1 MNQTEKEFLE
11 ELRRDFILEA
21 EEYLHTITAGLLDL
35 ERGDSPPRVMEE
47 VFRAAHS
54 LKGAAQAVRMPAISG
69 LCQVL
74 ESVFSGMKKGVLHP
88 SPEGF
93 DILQRSVDALSAM
106 VAAAGEDDG
115 RGADARKALEFV
127 LSEDGHSGSVY
138 PPFFLRRMEASGT
151 GTQFPEKEKEP
162 LPPPPSPAP
171 ADHEREGPVQPAQP
185 AERSGPRE
193 TVRIGAE
200 KLDGLLLRA
209 EEMISV
215 NQVFGVRLAE
225 IRELRHLLSEWM
237 TEWRRTE
244 KVLRKTGEDKL
255 LPPRA
260 AEFFAEGRNRLR
272 EAWEQASAIERSLA
286 ENGRSSGILV
296 EDLLDEAR
304 SVLMLPFSSL
314 LQGFPKIVRDL
325 ARDLMKDVVF
335 SAEGGDVEVDK
346 RILEGLKDPLVHLV
360 RNALDHGIEK
370 TGERRASGKP
380 EKGKVSLS
388 VSSVERGRVEVILS
402 DDGKGIDPEELRA
415 SAVKSGLLEAEEARG
430 LTDEEALMLI
440 FQSGL
445 STSPIITDIS
455 GRGLGMAIV
464 REGVESLGGKI
475 ALSSR
480 PGKGTRFTLSLPVTL
495 ATFRGV
501 LVGEWGQQFVIPTAC
516 VRRAARV
523 RRSDISTV
531 ENRETVSLDGM
542 PHALV
547 RLGSVLG
554 MAEPAGRAEKDLLPV
569 VAAGTGDACV
579 AFAVDGVLNEQEV
592 LLKPLG
598 GILKRVRNVGG
609 VTVLG
614 TGKVVPV
621 LHCGDL
627 VKSALKGGSRSLSV
641 PGEAGEAP
649 PAILVAEDSITSRA
663 LLKNILTAAGYAVH
677 TAADGQEAWEIL
689 SGGDISLV
697 VSDVEMPRMNGFE
710 LTSKIRSEERLS
722 DLPVVLVTS
731 LESPEDRER
740 GVEAGADAYIVK
752 SGFDQG
758 ALLDV
763 IRRLL

>member
-1 MNQTEKEFLE
+1 MMNQTEKEFLE

-93 DILQRSVDALSAM
+93 DIMQRSVDALSAM
-106 VAAAGEDDG
+106 VAAGGEDDG
-115 RGADARKALEFV
+115 RGGDARKALEIV
-127 LSEDGHSGSVY
+127 LSDDGHSGSVY
-138 PPFFLRRMEASGT
+138 PPRRMEASGT
-151 GTQFPEKEKEP
+151 GAESPEKEKEP
-162 LPPPPSPAP
+162 LLPPPPAP

-185 AERSGPRE
+185 AERSAPRE

-215 NQVFGVRLAE
+215 NQVLGVRLAE
-225 IRELRHLLSEWM
+225 IRDLRHLLSEWM

-244 KVLRKTGEDKL
+244 KVLRKTGEDQR

-260 AEFFAEGRNRLR
+260 TEFFAEGRNRLR
-272 EAWEQASAIERSLA
+272 EAWEQASSMERSLA
-286 ENGRSSGILV
+286 ENGRSSGVLV

-325 ARDLMKDVVF
+325 ARDLLKDVDF
-335 SAEGGDVEVDK
+335 SVEGGDVEVDK

-370 TGERRASGKP
+370 AWERRAAGKP

-402 DDGKGIDPEELRA
+402 DDGKGIDPERLRE
-415 SAVKSGLLEAEEARG
+415 SAVKSGLMKAEEARV
-430 LTDEEALMLI
+430 LADEEALMLI

-464 REGVESLGGKI
+464 REGVESLGGQI

-480 PGKGTRFTLSLPVTL
+480 PGKGRRFTLSLPVTL

-501 LVGEWGQQFVIPTAC
+501 LVGEWGRQFVIPTAC
-516 VRRAARV
+516 VRRAARI
-523 RRSDISTV
+523 RRSDIRTV
-531 ENRETVSLDGM
+531 ENRETVSLDGI

-554 MAEPAGRAEKDLLPV
+554 MAEPAGRAGKDLLPV
-569 VAAGTGDACV
+569 VAIGTGDTCA

-614 TGKVVPV
+614 SGKVVPV

-627 VKSALKGGSRSLSV
+627 VTSALKGTSRSLSV
-641 PGEAGEAP
+641 PAEAGEAP

-722 DLPVVLVTS
+722 DLPVILVTS
-731 LESPEDRER
+731 LESAEDRER

-758 ALLDV
+758 TLLDV

>member
-1 MNQTEKEFLE
+1 MMNLTEKEFLE

-21 EEYLHTITAGLLDL
+21 EEYLQTITAGLLDL
-35 ERGDSPPRVMEE
+35 ERPDSPPRVLEE

-74 ESVFSGMKKGVLHP
+74 ESVFSAMKKGVLHP
-88 SPEGF
+88 STEGF
-93 DILQRSVDALSAM
+93 DILQRSVDVLSAM
-106 VAAAGEDDG
+106 VSAGGEDDG
-115 RGADARKALEFV
+115 RGTEARKVLETV
-127 LSEDGHSGSVY
+127 LSDEGSPGSLF
-138 PPFFLRRMEASGT
+138 PPFIPHRQETAGIRAETAE
-151 GTQFPEKEKEP
+151 EKALP
-162 LPPPPSPAP
+162 QIPPPAS
-171 ADHEREGPVQPAQP
+171 EEQGREGPEQPAG
-185 AERSGPRE
+185 RGTPRE
-193 TVRIGAE
+193 TVRIGSD

-209 EEMISV
+209 EEMISL
-215 NQVFGVRLAE
+215 NQVLDVRLGE
-225 IRELRHLLSEWM
+225 IRELRHLLAEWLA
-237 TEWRRTE
+237 EWRRTE
-244 KVLRKTGEDKL
+244 NVLKKTGEDKR

-260 AEFFAEGRNRLR
+260 AEFFTAGRNRLR
-272 EAWEQASAIERSLA
+272 EAWEQAAFMERSLA
-286 ENGRSSGILV
+286 DNGRTSGILV
-296 EDLLDEAR
+296 EDLLEEAR

-325 ARDLMKDVVF
+325 ARDLLKDVEF

-360 RNALDHGIEK
+360 RNALDHGIERPE
-370 TGERRASGKP
+370 ERRAGGKP
-380 EKGKVSLS
+380 EKGRLS
-388 VSSVERGRVEVILS
+388 IAVSSVERGRVEITLS
-402 DDGKGIDPEELRA
+402 DDGKGIDPERLRA
-415 SAVKSGLLEAEEARG
+415 SAMKSGLLEAEEVRA

-475 ALSSR
+475 SLSSL
-480 PGKGTRFTLSLPVTL
+480 PEKGTRFTLSLPVTL

-501 LVGEWGQQFVIPTAC
+501 IVREWGQQFVIPTAC

-523 RRSDISTV
+523 RRSDIRTV

-547 RLGSVLG
+547 RLGSLLG
-554 MAEPAGRAEKDLLPV
+554 MAEPADRTEKDVLPV
-569 VAAGTGDACV
+569 VAAGTGDSIV
-579 AFAVDGVLNEQEV
+579 AFVVDGVLNEQEV

-614 TGKVVPV
+614 SGKVVPV

-627 VKSALKGGSRSLSV
+627 VKSALKGTVRSLSAQ
-641 PGEAGEAP
+641 GEAGEAP
-649 PAILVAEDSITSRA
+649 PAVLVAEDSITSRA

-677 TAADGQEAWEIL
+677 TAADGQEAWETL
-689 SGGDISLV
+689 SRGEISLV
-697 VSDVEMPRMNGFE
+697 VSDVEMPGMNGFE

-722 DLPVVLVTS
+722 DLPVILVTS
-731 LESPEDRER
+731 LESAEDRER
-740 GVEAGADAYIVK
+740 GVVAGADAYIVK

>member
-1 MNQTEKEFLE
+1 MMNLTEKEFLE

-21 EEYLHTITAGLLDL
+21 EEYLQTITAGLLDL
-35 ERGDSPPRVMEE
+35 ERPDSPPRVLEE

-74 ESVFSGMKKGVLHP
+74 ESVFSAMKKGVLHP
-88 SPEGF
+88 STEGF
-93 DILQRSVDALSAM
+93 DILQRSVDVLSAM
-106 VAAAGEDDG
+106 VSAGGEDDG
-115 RGADARKALEFV
+115 RGTEARKVLETV
-127 LSEDGHSGSVY
+127 LSDEGSPGSLF
-138 PPFFLRRMEASGT
+138 PPFIPHRQETAGIRAETAEEKALPQIPPPASGEQ
-151 GTQFPEKEKEP
+151 G
-162 LPPPPSPAP
+162 
-171 ADHEREGPVQPAQP
+171 REGPEQPAG
-185 AERSGPRE
+185 RGTPRE
-193 TVRIGAE
+193 TVRIGAD

-209 EEMISV
+209 EEMISL
-215 NQVFGVRLAE
+215 NQVLDVRLGE
-225 IRELRHLLSEWM
+225 IRELRHLLAEWLA
-237 TEWRRTE
+237 EWRRTE
-244 KVLRKTGEDKL
+244 NVLKKTGEDKR

-260 AEFFAEGRNRLR
+260 AEFFTAGRNRLR
-272 EAWEQASAIERSLA
+272 EAWEQAAFMERSLA
-286 ENGRSSGILV
+286 DNGRTSGILV
-296 EDLLDEAR
+296 EDLLEEAR

-325 ARDLMKDVVF
+325 ARDLLKDVEF

-360 RNALDHGIEK
+360 RNALDHGIERPE
-370 TGERRASGKP
+370 ERRAGGKP
-380 EKGKVSLS
+380 EKGRLS
-388 VSSVERGRVEVILS
+388 IAVSSVERGRVEITLS
-402 DDGKGIDPEELRA
+402 DDGKGIDPERLRA
-415 SAVKSGLLEAEEARG
+415 SAMKSGLLEAEEVRA

-475 ALSSR
+475 SISSL
-480 PGKGTRFTLSLPVTL
+480 PEKGTRFTLSLPVTL

-501 LVGEWGQQFVIPTAC
+501 IVREWGQQFVIPTAC

-523 RRSDISTV
+523 RRSDIRTV

-547 RLGSVLG
+547 RLGSLLG
-554 MAEPAGRAEKDLLPV
+554 MAEPADRTEKDVLPV
-569 VAAGTGDACV
+569 VAAGTGDSIV
-579 AFAVDGVLNEQEV
+579 AFVVDGVLNEQEV

-614 TGKVVPV
+614 SGKVVPV

-627 VKSALKGGSRSLSV
+627 VKSALKGTVRSLSAQ
-641 PGEAGEAP
+641 GEAGEAP
-649 PAILVAEDSITSRA
+649 PAVLVAEDSITSRA

-677 TAADGQEAWEIL
+677 TAADGQEAWETL
-689 SGGDISLV
+689 SRGEISLV
-697 VSDVEMPRMNGFE
+697 VSDVEMPGMNGFE

-722 DLPVVLVTS
+722 DLPVILVTS
-731 LESPEDRER
+731 LESAEDRER
-740 GVEAGADAYIVK
+740 GVVAGADAYIVK
-752 SGFDQG
+752 SDFDQG

>member
-1 MNQTEKEFLE
+1 MMNLTEKEFLE
-11 ELRRDFILEA
+11 ELRQDFILEA
-21 EEYLHTITAGLLDL
+21 EEYLQTITAGLLDL
-35 ERGDSPPRVMEE
+35 ERPDSPPRVLEE

-74 ESVFSGMKKGVLHP
+74 ESVFSAMKKGVLHP
-88 SPEGF
+88 STEGF
-93 DILQRSVDALSAM
+93 DILQRSVDVLSAM
-106 VAAAGEDDG
+106 VSAGGEDDG
-115 RGADARKALEFV
+115 RGTEARKVLETV
-127 LSEDGHSGSVY
+127 LSDEGSPGSLF
-138 PPFFLRRMEASGT
+138 PPFIPHRQETAGIRAETAEEKALPQIPPPASGEQ
-151 GTQFPEKEKEP
+151 G
-162 LPPPPSPAP
+162 
-171 ADHEREGPVQPAQP
+171 REGPEQPAG
-185 AERSGPRE
+185 RGTPRE
-193 TVRIGAE
+193 TVRIGAD

-209 EEMISV
+209 EEMISL
-215 NQVFGVRLAE
+215 NQVLDVRLGE
-225 IRELRHLLSEWM
+225 IRELRHLLAEWLA
-237 TEWRRTE
+237 EWRRTE
-244 KVLRKTGEDKL
+244 NVLKKTGEDKR

-260 AEFFAEGRNRLR
+260 AEFFTAGRNRLR
-272 EAWEQASAIERSLA
+272 EAWEQAAFMERSLA
-286 ENGRSSGILV
+286 DNGRTSGILV
-296 EDLLDEAR
+296 EDLLEEAR

-325 ARDLMKDVVF
+325 ARDLLKDVEF

-360 RNALDHGIEK
+360 RNALDHGIERPE
-370 TGERRASGKP
+370 ERRAGGKP
-380 EKGKVSLS
+380 EKGRLS
-388 VSSVERGRVEVILS
+388 IAVSSVERGRVEITLS
-402 DDGKGIDPEELRA
+402 DDGKGIDPERLRA
-415 SAVKSGLLEAEEARG
+415 SAMKSGLLEAEEVRA

-475 ALSSR
+475 SLSSL

-501 LVGEWGQQFVIPTAC
+501 IVREWGQQFVIPTVC

-523 RRSDISTV
+523 RRSDIRTV

-547 RLGSVLG
+547 RLGSLLG
-554 MAEPAGRAEKDLLPV
+554 MSEPADRTEKDVLPV
-569 VAAGTGDACV
+569 VAAGTGDSIV
-579 AFAVDGVLNEQEV
+579 AFAVDGVVNEQEV

-614 TGKVVPV
+614 SGKVVPV

-627 VKSALKGGSRSLSV
+627 VKSALKGTSRSLSA

-677 TAADGQEAWEIL
+677 TAADGREAWEIL
-689 SGGDISLV
+689 SGAEFSLV
-697 VSDVEMPRMNGFE
+697 VSDVEMPGMNGFE
-710 LTSKIRSEERLS
+710 LTSRIRSEERLS
-722 DLPVVLVTS
+722 DLPVILVTS
-731 LESPEDRER
+731 LESAEDRER
-740 GVEAGADAYIVK
+740 GVESGADAYIVK

-758 ALLDV
+758 TLLDV

>member
-1 MNQTEKEFLE
+1 MMNLTEKEFLE

-21 EEYLHTITAGLLDL
+21 EEYLQTITAGLLDL
-35 ERGDSPPRVMEE
+35 ERPDSPPRVLEE

-74 ESVFSGMKKGVLHP
+74 ESVFSAMKKGVLHP
-88 SPEGF
+88 STEGF
-93 DILQRSVDALSAM
+93 DILQRSVDVLSAM
-106 VAAAGEDDG
+106 VSAGGEDDG
-115 RGADARKALEFV
+115 RGTEARKVLETV
-127 LSEDGHSGSVY
+127 LSDEGSPGSLF
-138 PPFFLRRMEASGT
+138 PPFIPHRQETAGIRAETAEEKALPQIPPPASGEQ
-151 GTQFPEKEKEP
+151 G
-162 LPPPPSPAP
+162 
-171 ADHEREGPVQPAQP
+171 REGPEQPAG
-185 AERSGPRE
+185 RGTPRE
-193 TVRIGAE
+193 TVRIGAD

-209 EEMISV
+209 EEMISL
-215 NQVFGVRLAE
+215 NQVLDVRLGE
-225 IRELRHLLSEWM
+225 IRELRHLLAEWLA
-237 TEWRRTE
+237 EWRRTE
-244 KVLRKTGEDKL
+244 NVLKKTGEDKR

-260 AEFFAEGRNRLR
+260 AEFFTAGRNRLR
-272 EAWEQASAIERSLA
+272 EAWEQAAFMERSLA
-286 ENGRSSGILV
+286 DNGRTSGILV
-296 EDLLDEAR
+296 EDLLEEAR

-325 ARDLMKDVVF
+325 ARDLLKDVEF

-360 RNALDHGIEK
+360 RNALDHGIERPE
-370 TGERRASGKP
+370 ERRAGGKP
-380 EKGKVSLS
+380 EKGRLS
-388 VSSVERGRVEVILS
+388 IAVSSVERGRVEITIS
-402 DDGKGIDPEELRA
+402 DDGKGIDPERLRA
-415 SAVKSGLLEAEEARG
+415 SAMKSGLLEAEEVRA

-475 ALSSR
+475 SLSSL
-480 PGKGTRFTLSLPVTL
+480 PEKGTRFTLSLPVTL

-501 LVGEWGQQFVIPTAC
+501 IVREWGQQFVIPTAC

-523 RRSDISTV
+523 RRSDIRTV

-547 RLGSVLG
+547 RLGSLLG
-554 MAEPAGRAEKDLLPV
+554 MAEPADRTEKDVLPV
-569 VAAGTGDACV
+569 VAAGTGDSIV
-579 AFAVDGVLNEQEV
+579 AFVVDGVLNEQEV

-614 TGKVVPV
+614 SGKVVPV

-627 VKSALKGGSRSLSV
+627 VKSALKGTVRSLSAQ
-641 PGEAGEAP
+641 GEAGEAP
-649 PAILVAEDSITSRA
+649 PAVLVAEDSITSRA

-677 TAADGQEAWEIL
+677 TAADGQEAWETL
-689 SGGDISLV
+689 SRGEISLV
-697 VSDVEMPRMNGFE
+697 VSDVEMPGMNGFE

-722 DLPVVLVTS
+722 DLPVILVTS
-731 LESPEDRER
+731 LESAEDRER
-740 GVEAGADAYIVK
+740 GVVAGADAYIVK

>member
-1 MNQTEKEFLE
+1 MMNLTEKEFLE

-21 EEYLHTITAGLLDL
+21 EEYLQTITAGLLDL
-35 ERGDSPPRVMEE
+35 ERPDSPPRVLEE

-74 ESVFSGMKKGVLHP
+74 ESVFSAMKKGVLHP
-88 SPEGF
+88 STEGF
-93 DILQRSVDALSAM
+93 DILQRSVDVLSAM
-106 VAAAGEDDG
+106 VSAGGEDDG
-115 RGADARKALEFV
+115 RGTEARKVLETV
-127 LSEDGHSGSVY
+127 LSDEGSPGSLF
-138 PPFFLRRMEASGT
+138 PPFIPHRQETAGIRAETAEEKALPQIPPPASGEQ
-151 GTQFPEKEKEP
+151 G
-162 LPPPPSPAP
+162 
-171 ADHEREGPVQPAQP
+171 REGPEQPAG
-185 AERSGPRE
+185 RGTPRE
-193 TVRIGAE
+193 TVRIGAD

-209 EEMISV
+209 EEMISL
-215 NQVFGVRLAE
+215 NQVLDVRLGE
-225 IRELRHLLSEWM
+225 IRELRHLLAEWLA
-237 TEWRRTE
+237 EWRRTE
-244 KVLRKTGEDKL
+244 NVLKKTGEDKR

-260 AEFFAEGRNRLR
+260 AEFFTAGRNRLR
-272 EAWEQASAIERSLA
+272 EAWEQAAFMERSLA
-286 ENGRSSGILV
+286 DNGRTSGILV
-296 EDLLDEAR
+296 EDLLEEAR

-325 ARDLMKDVVF
+325 ARDLLKDVEF

-360 RNALDHGIEK
+360 RNALDHGIERPE
-370 TGERRASGKP
+370 ERRAGGKP
-380 EKGKVSLS
+380 EKGRLS
-388 VSSVERGRVEVILS
+388 IAVSSVERGRVEITLS
-402 DDGKGIDPEELRA
+402 DDGKGIDPERLRA
-415 SAVKSGLLEAEEARG
+415 SAMKSGLLEAEEVRA

-475 ALSSR
+475 SLSSL
-480 PGKGTRFTLSLPVTL
+480 PEKGTRFTLSLPVTL

-501 LVGEWGQQFVIPTAC
+501 IVREWGQQFVIPTAC

-523 RRSDISTV
+523 RRSDIRTV

-547 RLGSVLG
+547 RLGSLLG
-554 MAEPAGRAEKDLLPV
+554 MAEPADRTEKDVLPV
-569 VAAGTGDACV
+569 VAAGTGDSIV
-579 AFAVDGVLNEQEV
+579 AFVVDGVLNEQEV

-614 TGKVVPV
+614 SGKVVPV

-627 VKSALKGGSRSLSV
+627 VKSALKGTVRSLSAQ
-641 PGEAGEAP
+641 GEAGEAP
-649 PAILVAEDSITSRA
+649 PAVLVAEDSITSRA

-677 TAADGQEAWEIL
+677 TAADGQEAWETL
-689 SGGDISLV
+689 SRGEISLV
-697 VSDVEMPRMNGFE
+697 VSDVEMPGMNGFE

-722 DLPVVLVTS
+722 DLPVILVTS
-731 LESPEDRER
+731 LESAEDRER
-740 GVEAGADAYIVK
+740 GVVAGADAYIVK

>member
-1 MNQTEKEFLE
+1 MMNLTEKEFLE

-21 EEYLHTITAGLLDL
+21 EEYLQTITAGLLDL
-35 ERGDSPPRVMEE
+35 ERPDSPPRVLEE

-74 ESVFSGMKKGVLHP
+74 ESVFSAMKKGVLHP
-88 SPEGF
+88 STEGF
-93 DILQRSVDALSAM
+93 DILQRSVDVLSAM
-106 VAAAGEDDG
+106 VSAGGEDDG
-115 RGADARKALEFV
+115 RGTEARKVLETV
-127 LSEDGHSGSVY
+127 LSDEGSPGSLF
-138 PPFFLRRMEASGT
+138 PPFIPHRQETAGIRAETAEEKALPQIPPPASGEQ
-151 GTQFPEKEKEP
+151 G
-162 LPPPPSPAP
+162 
-171 ADHEREGPVQPAQP
+171 REGPEQPAG
-185 AERSGPRE
+185 RGTPRE
-193 TVRIGAE
+193 TVRIGAD

-209 EEMISV
+209 EEMISL
-215 NQVFGVRLAE
+215 NQVLDVRLGE
-225 IRELRHLLSEWM
+225 IRELRHLLAEWLA
-237 TEWRRTE
+237 EWRRTE
-244 KVLRKTGEDKL
+244 NVLKKTGEDKR

-260 AEFFAEGRNRLR
+260 AEFFTAGRNRLR
-272 EAWEQASAIERSLA
+272 EAWEQAAFMERSLA
-286 ENGRSSGILV
+286 DNGRTSGILV
-296 EDLLDEAR
+296 EDLLEEAR
-304 SVLMLPFSSL
+304 SVLMRPFSSL

-325 ARDLMKDVVF
+325 ARDLLKDVEF

-360 RNALDHGIEK
+360 RNALDHGIERPE
-370 TGERRASGKP
+370 ERRAGGKP
-380 EKGKVSLS
+380 EKGRLS
-388 VSSVERGRVEVILS
+388 IAVSSVERGRVEITLS
-402 DDGKGIDPEELRA
+402 DDGKGIDPERLRA
-415 SAVKSGLLEAEEARG
+415 SAMKSGLLEAEEVRA

-475 ALSSR
+475 SLSSL

-501 LVGEWGQQFVIPTAC
+501 IVREWGQQFVIPTAC

-523 RRSDISTV
+523 RRSDIRTV

-547 RLGSVLG
+547 RLGSLLG
-554 MAEPAGRAEKDLLPV
+554 MAEPADRTEKDVLPV
-569 VAAGTGDACV
+569 VAAGTGDSIV
-579 AFAVDGVLNEQEV
+579 AFVVDGVLNEQEV

-614 TGKVVPV
+614 SGKVVPV

-627 VKSALKGGSRSLSV
+627 VKSALKGTVRSLSAQ
-641 PGEAGEAP
+641 GEAGEAP
-649 PAILVAEDSITSRA
+649 PAVLVAEDSITSRA

-677 TAADGQEAWEIL
+677 TAADGQEAWETL
-689 SGGDISLV
+689 SRGEISLV
-697 VSDVEMPRMNGFE
+697 VSDVEMPGMNGFE

-722 DLPVVLVTS
+722 DLPVILVTS
-731 LESPEDRER
+731 LESAEDRER
-740 GVEAGADAYIVK
+740 GVVAGADAYIVK
-752 SGFDQG
+752 SDFDQG

>member
-1 MNQTEKEFLE
+1 MMNLTEKEFLE

-21 EEYLHTITAGLLDL
+21 EEYLQTITAGLLDL
-35 ERGDSPPRVMEE
+35 ERPDSPPRVLEE

-74 ESVFSGMKKGVLHP
+74 ESVFSAMKKGVLHP
-88 SPEGF
+88 STEGF
-93 DILQRSVDALSAM
+93 DILQRSVDVLSAM
-106 VAAAGEDDG
+106 VSAGGEDDG
-115 RGADARKALEFV
+115 RGTEARKVLETV
-127 LSEDGHSGSVY
+127 LSDEGSPGSLF
-138 PPFFLRRMEASGT
+138 PPFIPHRQETAGIRAETAEEKALPQIPPPASGEQ
-151 GTQFPEKEKEP
+151 G
-162 LPPPPSPAP
+162 
-171 ADHEREGPVQPAQP
+171 REGPEQPAG
-185 AERSGPRE
+185 RGTPRE
-193 TVRIGAE
+193 TVRIGAD

-209 EEMISV
+209 EEMISL
-215 NQVFGVRLAE
+215 NQVLDVRLGE
-225 IRELRHLLSEWM
+225 IRELRHLLAEWLA
-237 TEWRRTE
+237 EWRRTE
-244 KVLRKTGEDKL
+244 NVLKKTGEDKR

-260 AEFFAEGRNRLR
+260 AEFFTAGRNRLR
-272 EAWEQASAIERSLA
+272 EAWEQAAFMERSLA
-286 ENGRSSGILV
+286 DNGRTSGILV
-296 EDLLDEAR
+296 EDLLEEAR

-325 ARDLMKDVVF
+325 ARDLLKDVEF

-360 RNALDHGIEK
+360 RNALDHGIERPE
-370 TGERRASGKP
+370 ERRAGGKP
-380 EKGKVSLS
+380 EKGRLS
-388 VSSVERGRVEVILS
+388 IAVSSVERGRVEITLS
-402 DDGKGIDPEELRA
+402 DDGKGIDPERLRA
-415 SAVKSGLLEAEEARG
+415 SAMKSGLLEAEEVRA

-475 ALSSR
+475 SLSSL

-501 LVGEWGQQFVIPTAC
+501 IVREWGQQFVIPTVC

-523 RRSDISTV
+523 RRSDIRTV

-547 RLGSVLG
+547 RLGSLLG
-554 MAEPAGRAEKDLLPV
+554 MAEPADRTEKDVLPV
-569 VAAGTGDACV
+569 VAAGTGDSIV
-579 AFAVDGVLNEQEV
+579 AFVVDGVLNEQEV

-614 TGKVVPV
+614 SGKVVPV

-627 VKSALKGGSRSLSV
+627 VKSALKGTVRSLSAQ
-641 PGEAGEAP
+641 GEAGEAP
-649 PAILVAEDSITSRA
+649 PAVLVAEDSITSRA

-677 TAADGQEAWEIL
+677 TAADGQEAWETL
-689 SGGDISLV
+689 SRGEISLV
-697 VSDVEMPRMNGFE
+697 VSDVEMPGMNGFE

-722 DLPVVLVTS
+722 DLPVILVTS
-731 LESPEDRER
+731 LESAEDRER
-740 GVEAGADAYIVK
+740 GVVAGADAYIVK

>member
-1 MNQTEKEFLE
+1 MMNLTEKEFLE

-21 EEYLHTITAGLLDL
+21 EEYLQTITAGLLDL
-35 ERGDSPPRVMEE
+35 ERPDSPPRVLEE

-74 ESVFSGMKKGVLHP
+74 ESVFSAMKKGVLHP
-88 SPEGF
+88 STEGF
-93 DILQRSVDALSAM
+93 DILQRSVDVLSAM
-106 VAAAGEDDG
+106 VSAGGEDDG
-115 RGADARKALEFV
+115 RGTEARKVLETV
-127 LSEDGHSGSVY
+127 LSDEGSPGSLF
-138 PPFFLRRMEASGT
+138 PPFIPHRQETAGIRAETAEEKALPQIPPPASGEQ
-151 GTQFPEKEKEP
+151 G
-162 LPPPPSPAP
+162 
-171 ADHEREGPVQPAQP
+171 REGPEQPAG
-185 AERSGPRE
+185 RGTPRE
-193 TVRIGAE
+193 TVRIGAD

-209 EEMISV
+209 EEMISL
-215 NQVFGVRLAE
+215 NQVLDVRLGE
-225 IRELRHLLSEWM
+225 IRELRHLLAEWLA
-237 TEWRRTE
+237 EWRRTE
-244 KVLRKTGEDKL
+244 NVLKKTGEDKR

-260 AEFFAEGRNRLR
+260 AEFFTAGRNRLR
-272 EAWEQASAIERSLA
+272 EAWEQAAFMERSLA
-286 ENGRSSGILV
+286 DNGRTSGILV
-296 EDLLDEAR
+296 EDLLEEAR
-304 SVLMLPFSSL
+304 SVLMRPFSSL

-325 ARDLMKDVVF
+325 ARDLLKDVEF

-360 RNALDHGIEK
+360 RNALDHGIERPE
-370 TGERRASGKP
+370 ERRAGGKP
-380 EKGKVSLS
+380 EKGRLS
-388 VSSVERGRVEVILS
+388 IAVSSVERGRVEITLS
-402 DDGKGIDPEELRA
+402 DDGKGIDPERLRA
-415 SAVKSGLLEAEEARG
+415 SAMKSGLLEAEEVRA

-475 ALSSR
+475 SLASL
-480 PGKGTRFTLSLPVTL
+480 PEKGTRFTLSLPVTL

-501 LVGEWGQQFVIPTAC
+501 IVREWGQQFVIPTAC

-523 RRSDISTV
+523 RRSDIRTV

-547 RLGSVLG
+547 RLGSLLG
-554 MAEPAGRAEKDLLPV
+554 MAEPADRTEKDVLPV
-569 VAAGTGDACV
+569 VAAGTGDSIV
-579 AFAVDGVLNEQEV
+579 AFVVDGVLNEQEV

-614 TGKVVPV
+614 SGKVVPV

-627 VKSALKGGSRSLSV
+627 VKSALKGTVRSLSAQ
-641 PGEAGEAP
+641 GEAGEAP
-649 PAILVAEDSITSRA
+649 PAVLVAEDSITSRA

-677 TAADGQEAWEIL
+677 TAADGQEAWETL
-689 SGGDISLV
+689 SRGEISLV
-697 VSDVEMPRMNGFE
+697 VSDVEMPGMNGFE

-722 DLPVVLVTS
+722 DLPVILVTS
-731 LESPEDRER
+731 LESAEDRER
-740 GVEAGADAYIVK
+740 GVVAGADAYIVK
-752 SGFDQG
+752 SDFDQG

>member
-1 MNQTEKEFLE
+1 MMNLTEKEFLE
-11 ELRRDFILEA
+11 ELRHDFILEA
-21 EEYLHTITAGLLDL
+21 EEYLQTIAAGLLDL
-35 ERGDSPPRVMEE
+35 ERGDPPPRVMEE

-74 ESVFSGMKKGVLHP
+74 ESVFSAMKKGVLHP

-93 DILQRSVDALSAM
+93 DILQRSVDTLAAM
-106 VAAAGEDDG
+106 VAAGGEDDG
-115 RGADARKALEFV
+115 RGAEAGKALEII
-127 LSEDGHSGSVY
+127 LTDEAPSGSVF
-138 PPFFLRRMEASGT
+138 PPVFSRRKETAGAGT
-151 GTQFPEKEKEP
+151 TETVEKKMEP
-162 LPPPPSPAP
+162 LPASFSASE
-171 ADHEREGPVQPAQP
+171 DHGREGQ
-185 AERSGPRE
+185 ERSAGRSASRE
-193 TVRIGAE
+193 TVRIGTD

-209 EEMISV
+209 EEMISL
-215 NQVFGVRLAE
+215 NQVLDVRLGE
-225 IRELRHLLSEWM
+225 MRDLRHLLSEWLG
-237 TEWRRTE
+237 EWRRTE
-244 KVLRKTGEDKL
+244 NVLKKTGEYKQ
-255 LPPRA
+255 LPSRA
-260 AEFFAEGRNRLR
+260 AEFFTAGRDRLR
-272 EAWEQASAIERSLA
+272 EAWERAAAMERSLA
-286 ENGRSSGILV
+286 DNGRTSGGLV
-296 EDLLDEAR
+296 ADLLDEAR

-325 ARDLMKDVVF
+325 ARGLLKDVEF

-360 RNALDHGIEK
+360 RNALDHGIER
-370 TGERRASGKP
+370 TEERRAAGKP
-380 EKGKVSLS
+380 EKGRVSLA
-388 VSSVERGRVEVILS
+388 VSSVERGRVEIVLS
-402 DDGKGIDPEELRA
+402 DDGKGIDSERLRE
-415 SAVKSGLLEAEEARG
+415 SAVASGFLKAEEAG
-430 LTDEEALMLI
+430 ALSGEEALMLI

-445 STSPIITDIS
+445 STSPVITDIS

-464 REGVESLGGKI
+464 REGVEKLGGKI
-475 ALSSR
+475 SLSSL
-480 PGKGTRFTLSLPVTL
+480 PGKGTRFTISLPVTL

-501 LVGEWGQQFVIPTAC
+501 LVREWGHQFVIPTAC

-523 RRSDISTV
+523 LRSDIRTV
-531 ENRETVSLDGM
+531 ENRETVSLDGT

-547 RLGSVLG
+547 RLGTVLG
-554 MAEPAGRAEKDLLPV
+554 LAEPSGGAEKDILPV
-569 VAAGTGDACV
+569 VAAGTGETCV
-579 AFAVDGVLNEQEV
+579 AFAVDGVVNEQEV

-614 TGKVVPV
+614 SGKVVPV

-627 VKSALKGGSRSLSV
+627 VKSALKGTVRSLSA

-677 TAADGQEAWEIL
+677 TAADGQEAWETL
-689 SGGDISLV
+689 SRGEISLV
-697 VSDVEMPRMNGFE
+697 VSDVEMPGMNGFE

-722 DLPVVLVTS
+722 DLPVILVTS
-731 LESPEDRER
+731 LESAEDRER
-740 GVEAGADAYIVK
+740 GVVAGADAYIVK

>member
-1 MNQTEKEFLE
+1 MMNLTEKEFLE
-11 ELRRDFILEA
+11 ELRQDFILEA
-21 EEYLHTITAGLLDL
+21 EEYLQTITAGLLDL
-35 ERGDSPPRVMEE
+35 ERPDSPPRVLEE

-74 ESVFSGMKKGVLHP
+74 ESVFSAMKKGVLHP

-93 DILQRSVDALSAM
+93 DILQRSVDVLSAM
-106 VAAAGEDDG
+106 VSAGGEDDG
-115 RGADARKALEFV
+115 RGTEARKVLETV
-127 LSEDGHSGSVY
+127 LSDEGSPGSLF
-138 PPFFLRRMEASGT
+138 PPFIPHRQETAGIRAETAEEKALPQIPPPASGEQ
-151 GTQFPEKEKEP
+151 G
-162 LPPPPSPAP
+162 
-171 ADHEREGPVQPAQP
+171 REGPEQPAG
-185 AERSGPRE
+185 RGTPRE
-193 TVRIGAE
+193 TVRIGAD

-209 EEMISV
+209 EEMISL
-215 NQVFGVRLAE
+215 NQVLDVRLGE
-225 IRELRHLLSEWM
+225 IRELRHLLAEWLA
-237 TEWRRTE
+237 EWRRTE
-244 KVLRKTGEDKL
+244 NVLKKTGEYKQ
-255 LPPRA
+255 LPSRA
-260 AEFFAEGRNRLR
+260 AEFFTAGRDRLR
-272 EAWEQASAIERSLA
+272 EAWERAAAMERSLA
-286 ENGRSSGILV
+286 DNGRTSGGLV
-296 EDLLDEAR
+296 ADLLDEAR

-325 ARDLMKDVVF
+325 ARGLLKDVEF

-360 RNALDHGIEK
+360 RNALDHGIER
-370 TGERRASGKP
+370 TEERRAAGKP
-380 EKGKVSLS
+380 EKGRVSLA
-388 VSSVERGRVEVILS
+388 VSSVERGRVEIVLS
-402 DDGKGIDPEELRA
+402 DDGKGIDSERLRE
-415 SAVKSGLLEAEEARG
+415 SAVASGFLKAEEAG
-430 LTDEEALMLI
+430 ALSGEEALMLI

-445 STSPIITDIS
+445 STSPVITDIS

-464 REGVESLGGKI
+464 REGVEKLGGKI
-475 ALSSR
+475 SLSSL
-480 PGKGTRFTLSLPVTL
+480 PGKGTRFTISLPVTL

-501 LVGEWGQQFVIPTAC
+501 IVREWGQQFVIPTAC

-523 RRSDISTV
+523 RRSDIRTV

-547 RLGSVLG
+547 RLGSLLG
-554 MAEPAGRAEKDLLPV
+554 MAEPADRTEKDVLPV
-569 VAAGTGDACV
+569 VAAGTGDSIV
-579 AFAVDGVLNEQEV
+579 AFVVDGVLNEQEV

-614 TGKVVPV
+614 SGKVVPV

-627 VKSALKGGSRSLSV
+627 VKSALKGTVRSLSAQ
-641 PGEAGEAP
+641 GEAGEAP
-649 PAILVAEDSITSRA
+649 PAVLVAEDSITSRA

-677 TAADGQEAWEIL
+677 TAADGQEAWETL
-689 SGGDISLV
+689 SRGEISLV
-697 VSDVEMPRMNGFE
+697 VSDVEMPGMNGFE

-722 DLPVVLVTS
+722 DLPVILVTS
-731 LESPEDRER
+731 LESAEDRER
-740 GVEAGADAYIVK
+740 GVVAGADAYIVK

>member
-1 MNQTEKEFLE
+1 MMNLTEKEFLE

-21 EEYLHTITAGLLDL
+21 EEYLQTITAGLLDL
-35 ERGDSPPRVMEE
+35 ERPDSPPRVLEE

-74 ESVFSGMKKGVLHP
+74 ESVFSAMKKGVLHP
-88 SPEGF
+88 STEGF
-93 DILQRSVDALSAM
+93 DILQRSVDVLSAM
-106 VAAAGEDDG
+106 VSAGGEDDG
-115 RGADARKALEFV
+115 RGTEARKVLETV
-127 LSEDGHSGSVY
+127 LSDEGSPGSLF
-138 PPFFLRRMEASGT
+138 PPFIPHRQETAGIRAETAEEKALPQIPPPASGEQ
-151 GTQFPEKEKEP
+151 G
-162 LPPPPSPAP
+162 
-171 ADHEREGPVQPAQP
+171 REGPEQPAG
-185 AERSGPRE
+185 RGTPRE
-193 TVRIGAE
+193 TVRIGAD

-209 EEMISV
+209 EEMISL
-215 NQVFGVRLAE
+215 NQVLDVRLGE
-225 IRELRHLLSEWM
+225 IRELRHLLAEWLA
-237 TEWRRTE
+237 EWRRTE
-244 KVLRKTGEDKL
+244 NVLKKTGEDKR

-260 AEFFAEGRNRLR
+260 AEFFTAGRNRLR
-272 EAWEQASAIERSLA
+272 EAWEQAAFMERSLA
-286 ENGRSSGILV
+286 DNGRTSGILV
-296 EDLLDEAR
+296 EDLLEEAR

-325 ARDLMKDVVF
+325 ARDLLKDVEF

-360 RNALDHGIEK
+360 RNALDHGIERPE
-370 TGERRASGKP
+370 ERRAGGKP
-380 EKGKVSLS
+380 EKGRLS
-388 VSSVERGRVEVILS
+388 IAVSSVERGRVEITLS
-402 DDGKGIDPEELRA
+402 DDGKGIDPERLRA
-415 SAVKSGLLEAEEARG
+415 SAMKSGLLEAEEVRA

-475 ALSSR
+475 SLSSL
-480 PGKGTRFTLSLPVTL
+480 PEKGTRFTLSLPVTL

-501 LVGEWGQQFVIPTAC
+501 IVREWGQQFVIPTAC

-523 RRSDISTV
+523 RRSDIRTV

-547 RLGSVLG
+547 RLGSLLG
-554 MAEPAGRAEKDLLPV
+554 MAEPADRTEKDVLPV
-569 VAAGTGDACV
+569 VAAGTGDSIV
-579 AFAVDGVLNEQEV
+579 AFVVDGVLNEQEV

-614 TGKVVPV
+614 SGKVVPV

-627 VKSALKGGSRSLSV
+627 VKSALKGTVRSLSAQ
-641 PGEAGEAP
+641 GEAGEAP
-649 PAILVAEDSITSRA
+649 PAVLVAEDSITSRA

-677 TAADGQEAWEIL
+677 TAADGQEAWKTL
-689 SGGDISLV
+689 SRGEISLV
-697 VSDVEMPRMNGFE
+697 VSDVEMPGMNGFE

-722 DLPVVLVTS
+722 DLPVILVTS
-731 LESPEDRER
+731 LESAEDRER
-740 GVEAGADAYIVK
+740 GVVAGADAYIVK

>member
-1 MNQTEKEFLE
+1 MMNLTEKEFLE

-21 EEYLHTITAGLLDL
+21 EEYLQTITAGLLDL
-35 ERGDSPPRVMEE
+35 ERPDSPPRVLEE

-74 ESVFSGMKKGVLHP
+74 ESVFSAMKKGVLHP
-88 SPEGF
+88 STEGF
-93 DILQRSVDALSAM
+93 DILQRSVDVLSAM
-106 VAAAGEDDG
+106 VSAGGEDDG
-115 RGADARKALEFV
+115 RGTEARKVLETV
-127 LSEDGHSGSVY
+127 LSDEGSPGSLF
-138 PPFFLRRMEASGT
+138 PPFIPHRQETAGIRAETAEEKALPQIPPPASGEQ
-151 GTQFPEKEKEP
+151 G
-162 LPPPPSPAP
+162 
-171 ADHEREGPVQPAQP
+171 REGPEQPAG
-185 AERSGPRE
+185 RGTPRE
-193 TVRIGAE
+193 TVRIGAD

-209 EEMISV
+209 EEMISL
-215 NQVFGVRLAE
+215 NQVLDVRLGE
-225 IRELRHLLSEWM
+225 IRELRHLLAEWLA
-237 TEWRRTE
+237 EWRRTE
-244 KVLRKTGEDKL
+244 NVLKKTGEDKR

-260 AEFFAEGRNRLR
+260 AEFFTAGRNRLR
-272 EAWEQASAIERSLA
+272 EAWEQAAFMERSLA
-286 ENGRSSGILV
+286 DNGRTSGILV
-296 EDLLDEAR
+296 EDLLEEAR

-325 ARDLMKDVVF
+325 ARDLLKDVEF

-360 RNALDHGIEK
+360 RNALDHGIERPE
-370 TGERRASGKP
+370 ERRAGGKP
-380 EKGKVSLS
+380 EKGRLS
-388 VSSVERGRVEVILS
+388 IAVSSVERGRVEITLS
-402 DDGKGIDPEELRA
+402 DDGKGIDPERLRA
-415 SAVKSGLLEAEEARG
+415 SAMKSGLLEAEEVRA

-475 ALSSR
+475 SLSSL
-480 PGKGTRFTLSLPVTL
+480 PEKGTRFTLSLPVTL

-501 LVGEWGQQFVIPTAC
+501 IVREWGQQFVIPTAC

-523 RRSDISTV
+523 RRSDIRTV

-547 RLGSVLG
+547 RLGSLLG
-554 MAEPAGRAEKDLLPV
+554 MAEPADRTEKDVLPV
-569 VAAGTGDACV
+569 VAAGTGDSIV
-579 AFAVDGVLNEQEV
+579 AFVVDGVLNEQEV

-614 TGKVVPV
+614 SGKVVPV

-627 VKSALKGGSRSLSV
+627 VKSALKGTVRSLSAQ
-641 PGEAGEAP
+641 GEAGEAP
-649 PAILVAEDSITSRA
+649 PAVLVAEDSITSRA

-677 TAADGQEAWEIL
+677 TAADGQEAWETL
-689 SGGDISLV
+689 SRGEISLV
-697 VSDVEMPRMNGFE
+697 VSDVEMPGMNGFE

-722 DLPVVLVTS
+722 DLPVILVTS
-731 LESPEDRER
+731 LESAEDRER
-740 GVEAGADAYIVK
+740 GVVAGADAYIVK
-752 SGFDQG
+752 SDFDQG